1 MTSLADLP
9 DTLRG
14 QFIIGRHSLDIA
26 QDWLL
31 KHAPEMVNLTK
42 LPWISAM
49 IGSDMGIWNGLDMSV
64 HLTFATRTQAME
76 FGNKLGKAMG
86 EGSSYFDISY
96 ERFTVHLHY
105 TSSI

>member
-26 QDWLL
+26 QDWLVL
-31 KHAPEMVNLTK
+31 HAPTMVDCLR
-42 LPWISAM
+42 PPHISAV
-49 IGSDMGIWNGLDMSV
+49 IGGEHGVSV
-64 HLTFATRTQAME
+64 HLRFATRSQAMH
-76 FGNKLGKAMG
+76 FGAMLGNAME
-86 EGSSYFDISY
+86 EGSSYFDIAY

>member
-14 QFIIGRHSLDIA
+14 QFITGRHSLDIA
-26 QDWLL
+26 QDWLVL
-31 KHAPEMVNLTK
+31 HAPDMIDCLR
-42 LPWISAM
+42 PPHISAV
-49 IGSDMGIWNGLDMSV
+49 IGGEEGVSV
-64 HLTFATRTQAME
+64 HLRFATRTQAMH
-76 FGNKLGKAMG
+76 FGHALGHSMDEDN
-86 EGSSYFDISY
+86 EGSSYFDVQY

>member
-9 DTLRG
+9 DTLRS
-14 QFIIGRHSLDIA
+14 QFIAGRHSLDIA
-26 QDWLL
+26 QDWMV
-31 KHAPEMVNLTK
+31 KHAEWMVDCVK
-42 LPWISAM
+42 PPHISAV
-49 IGSDMGIWNGLDMSV
+49 IGGEEGISV
-64 HLTFATRTQAME
+64 HLRFRTRTEALRFGAMLGNAME
-76 FGNKLGKAMG
+76 